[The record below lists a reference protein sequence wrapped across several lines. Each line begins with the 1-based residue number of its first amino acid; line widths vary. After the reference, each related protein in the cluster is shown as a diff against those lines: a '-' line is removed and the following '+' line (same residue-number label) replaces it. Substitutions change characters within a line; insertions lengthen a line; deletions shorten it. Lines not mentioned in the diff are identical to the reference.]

1 MGRELQ
7 QRNLGLWWDSAP
19 AGKAA
24 AAPDTQGRAAGGA
37 ASSKMDSPE
46 HVCSQHGLFP
56 APMAASCLPAERK
69 KKVEAFQVCTAGGA
83 DQLVHDLHD
92 SERES
97 TPTPIK
103 KKLVLIIH
111 IVQMNR

>member
-37 ASSKMDSPE
+37 ANSKIDSPE

-56 APMAASCLPAERK
+56 APMAAGCSPADRK
-69 KKVEAFQVCTAGGA
+69 KKVEAFQVCTAG
-83 DQLVHDLHD
+83 
-92 SERES
+92 ERLTKSCTICTIQSVRAHRLIE
-97 TPTPIK
+97 K
-103 KKLVLIIH
+103 KMVIMIH
-111 IVQMNR
+111 IVQINR